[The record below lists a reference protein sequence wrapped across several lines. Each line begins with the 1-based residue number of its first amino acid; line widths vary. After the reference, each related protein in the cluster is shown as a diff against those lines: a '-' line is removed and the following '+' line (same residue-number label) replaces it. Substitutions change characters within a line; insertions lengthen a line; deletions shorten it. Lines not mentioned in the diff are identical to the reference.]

1 MKNFRGMG
9 EFDYST
15 EPMLDQCVAWAFFII
30 QNTQNAPVSNVD
42 VSTEYDQYKAL
53 VKAKYATE
61 VHLADGSLG
70 EPLLDWIVKSSL
82 PHRRP
87 QQPGTKVCCRRNQRH
102 SANISRT
109 HPLSLCINYNP
120 ASFFQQRLLQ
130 EASKFRI
137 PQEHNF
143 RRWFCRFRFGCKCC
157 WRRDSESVVDRH
169 DEKYSS
175 SHLVLVFIASF
186 LLLPIVAMCWWA
198 AFVSVLEAAAIIV
211 FPIRKE
217 NKVLF

>member
-1 MKNFRGMG
+1 MRK
-9 EFDYST
+9 FDYST
-15 EPMLDQCVAWAFFII
+15 EPMLDQCVAWTFFIS
-30 QNTQNAPVSNVD
+30 QNTQNAPVA
-42 VSTEYDQYKAL
+42 EEKYDQYKAL
-53 VKAKYATE
+53 VKTKYATE

-70 EPLLDWIVKSSL
+70 EPVLNWIVQSSL

-87 QQPGTKVCCRRNQRH
+87 RQPGTKVCCRRNPH
-102 SANISRT
+102 LSSRAQ
-109 HPLSLCINYNP
+109 PLSLCINYNP

-157 WRRDSESVVDRH
+157 WRMDSGSVVDRQGQ
-169 DEKYSS
+169 KYRS
-175 SHLVLVFIASF
+175 SHLVLVFIGSL
-186 LLLPIVAMCWWA
+186 LLLPIAAMCWWA
-198 AFVSVLEAAAIIV
+198 AFVSVLETAAIIV